1 MGKYNVEYSA
11 ASNIGQDQYLLGS
24 TVLTVRFTGN
34 NSGQTSNIE
43 LEYPEINSITP
54 EQVLIDGVINIMA
67 QKFSVP
73 EEVIGD
79 LYHVLIEYFSMIKSS
94 MISQFGPEGWNI
106 FSATYSINKC
116 IKLQE
121 LFKAVSREEYQI
133 TVQPGCATSGD
144 ETWQIRCSD
153 H

>member
-1 MGKYNVEYSA
+1 MGKYNVEYA
-11 ASNIGQDQYLLGS
+11 APSNIGQDEYLNGS
-24 TVLTVRFTGN
+24 TVLTVSFTGKLYN
-34 NSGQTSNIE
+34 KTSNIE
-43 LEYPEINSITP
+43 LEYPDINSVTP

-67 QKFSVP
+67 QKFAAP

-79 LYHVLIEYFSMIKSS
+79 LYHILTEYLTMVKRSL
-94 MISQFGPEGWNI
+94 ISQFGPEEWTI
-106 FSATYSINKC
+106 FAAIYSINRC

-121 LFKAVSREEYQI
+121 LFKAVAVEEYNI

-144 ETWQIRCSD
+144 ETWQIRCFD